1 MKKLI
6 EYIEYLNVPTK
17 VALSIVALFLITQ
30 VVGELM
36 ELQGKVVPE
45 FVKIRKYFSRK
56 KQEREI
62 LRQVPETLREV
73 QQSLNEFKSHYDTDN
88 ICMRDNWIQSV
99 NESLKENDKWIK
111 EFDKKLDKNNADTLS
126 LLIENKRNT
135 VIAFASKVVDENSS
149 VTREEFNRVFKLY
162 KEYEDIIKDNN
173 LTNGEIDIAYH
184 IIMDAYETHMKNHSF
199 VEDVRGY
206 NV

>member
-1 MKKLI
+1 MI

-36 ELQGKVVPE
+36 EVQGKVVPE

-88 ICMRDNWIQSV
+88 IRMRDNWIKSV

-149 VTREEFNRVFKLY
+149 VTREEFTRVFKLY

-184 IIMDAYETHMKNHSF
+184 IIMDAYEIHMKNHSF

-206 NV
+206 NI

>member
-1 MKKLI
+1 MI

-36 ELQGKVVPE
+36 EVQGKVVPE

-88 ICMRDNWIQSV
+88 IRMRDNWIKSV

-149 VTREEFNRVFKLY
+149 VTREEFTRVFKLY

-184 IIMDAYETHMKNHSF
+184 IIMDAYETYMKNHSF

-206 NV
+206 NI

>member
-1 MKKLI
+1 MI

-73 QQSLNEFKSHYDTDN
+73 HQSLNEFKSHYDTDN
-88 ICMRDNWIQSV
+88 IRMRDDWIKSV

-149 VTREEFNRVFKLY
+149 VTREEFNRVFKMY

-199 VEDVRGY
+199 VEDMRGY

>member
-1 MKKLI
+1 MI

-36 ELQGKVVPE
+36 EVQGKVVPE

-73 QQSLNEFKSHYDTDN
+73 QQSLNEFKPHYDTDN
-88 ICMRDNWIQSV
+88 IRMRANWIKSV

-149 VTREEFNRVFKLY
+149 VTREEFTRVFKLY

-206 NV
+206 NI

>member
-1 MKKLI
+1 MI

-30 VVGELM
+30 VVGELI
-36 ELQGKVVPE
+36 EVQGNVVPE

-88 ICMRDNWIQSV
+88 IRMRDNWIKSV

-149 VTREEFNRVFKLY
+149 VTREEFTRVFKLY

-184 IIMDAYETHMKNHSF
+184 IIMDAYRRSSTHSF
-199 VEDVRGY
+199 TY
-206 NV
+206 

>member
-1 MKKLI
+1 MI

-36 ELQGKVVPE
+36 EVQGKVVPE

-88 ICMRDNWIQSV
+88 IRMR
-99 NESLKENDKWIK
+99 DKWIK

-149 VTREEFNRVFKLY
+149 VTREEFTRVFKLY

-206 NV
+206 NI

>member
-1 MKKLI
+1 MI

-36 ELQGKVVPE
+36 EVQGKVVPE

-62 LRQVPETLREV
+62 LRHVPETLREV

-88 ICMRDNWIQSV
+88 IRMRDNWIKSV

-149 VTREEFNRVFKLY
+149 VTREEFTRVFKLY

-206 NV
+206 NI

>member
-1 MKKLI
+1 MI

-36 ELQGKVVPE
+36 EVQGKVVPE
-45 FVKIRKYFSRK
+45 FVKIVNTFLA

-88 ICMRDNWIQSV
+88 IRMRDNWIKSV

-149 VTREEFNRVFKLY
+149 VTREEFTRVFKLY
-162 KEYEDIIKDNN
+162 K
-173 LTNGEIDIAYH
+173 
-184 IIMDAYETHMKNHSF
+184 
-199 VEDVRGY
+199 V
-206 NV
+206 

>member
-1 MKKLI
+1 
-6 EYIEYLNVPTK
+6 
-17 VALSIVALFLITQ
+17 
-30 VVGELM
+30 M
-36 ELQGKVVPE
+36 EVQGKVVPE

-88 ICMRDNWIQSV
+88 IRMRDNWIKSV

-149 VTREEFNRVFKLY
+149 VTREEFTRVFKLY

-206 NV
+206 NI

>member
-1 MKKLI
+1 MI
-6 EYIEYLNVPTK
+6 EYIEYLNIPTK

-36 ELQGKVVPE
+36 EVQGKVVPE

-88 ICMRDNWIQSV
+88 IRMRDNWIKSV

-111 EFDKKLDKNNADTLS
+111 E
-126 LLIENKRNT
+126 LIRN
-135 VIAFASKVVDENSS
+135 
-149 VTREEFNRVFKLY
+149 
-162 KEYEDIIKDNN
+162 
-173 LTNGEIDIAYH
+173 
-184 IIMDAYETHMKNHSF
+184 
-199 VEDVRGY
+199 
-206 NV
+206 

>member
-1 MKKLI
+1 MI

-36 ELQGKVVPE
+36 EVQGKVVPE

-88 ICMRDNWIQSV
+88 ICMRDNWIKSV

-184 IIMDAYETHMKNHSF
+184 IIMDAYETNMKNHSF

-206 NV
+206 NI

>member
-1 MKKLI
+1 MI

-17 VALSIVALFLITQ
+17 VALSIAALFLITQ

-36 ELQGKVVPE
+36 EVQGKVVPE

-88 ICMRDNWIQSV
+88 ICMRDNWIKSV

-184 IIMDAYETHMKNHSF
+184 IIMYAYETHMKNHSF

-206 NV
+206 NI